1 MFYHIIL
8 SIVVGF
14 IAFVLSALIKVK
26 NDPNGTKWLS
36 IMVVVVLSS
45 IVTANY
51 FLNNYLSKEEQEYN
65 ILNSGF
71 YYDGLIR
78 EIKNNNA
85 IIGATVNDRKQLE
98 IMVLDDGIDKS
109 GVAVY
114 HCRLAKELGYE
125 IKSVKIMDINR
136 KRLAITSCR

>member
-51 FLNNYLSKEEQEYN
+51 FLNNYLKKEEQEYN

-71 YYDGLIR
+71 YYDDLIR

-98 IMVLDDGIDKS
+98 IMVFDDGIDKS

-114 HCRLAKELGYE
+114 HCRLAKELGFE
-125 IKSVKIMDINR
+125 IKSVKIMDTNR